1 MKPLNLDNNSC
12 SPISSNCVIWQGP
25 NIPCIKLCTGD
36 SITDV
41 IHALATE
48 LCNIVDQV
56 DISTLDLSC
65 LDITTGEPANLN
77 ELLQILINKICS
89 VNSVPVPAAFS
100 TSPTCPT
107 NCIVPVAE
115 CLQTGGQTTM
125 KLLDYVQ
132 LIANRICSILSDI
145 STINN
150 SITNLTTRVTI
161 LESVPPTPPYILP
174 SVRPDCTLADGSV
187 VSGTEYKLNIILEAL
202 INDDNHGYC
211 ALLSSTGQP
220 SEITQ
225 AYLSQPV
232 FGTDIALSQCNTTL
246 AQKFATSWFTSPD
259 NLSKSFT
266 DLWLTVKDLRDAYKT
281 YKVIAGNSNVTV
293 TPTTNVTA
301 CGPELQFAVSAKGSS
316 VVAGTNVTVTSNEVA
331 GNTTYTV
338 NATSKNTT
346 VVAGDNITVA
356 ANTTDPANTIYTV
369 TGKEAIVTPST
380 DTTNT
385 VTVTPTTSGND
396 TTYTVYSKYGLDTF
410 IMGWSM
416 KGDKYC
422 SWTDIPPVVQ
432 TPSGQPLG
440 TCFANYYTTGF
451 AITEQGGAQ
460 QYTRPNYIQT
470 TGSVGPYANKNVTV
484 THYGAETY
492 LTNAEF
498 ANYGNTFGSLDS
510 TSGIFTI
517 NQAGVYQIT
526 AHMHLKSNCTKE
538 TGSNGFT
545 GQYIWDTVDGHI
557 GIGIVNAA
565 NITDIFCGAFQAVIA
580 NKTTQIDITV
590 TRTVYLGASTQLA
603 LNILNITNRTYSAKG
618 FNGGDGISLQ
628 VVKLSE
634 DLMATVNL

>member
-1 MKPLNLDNNSC
+1 M
-12 SPISSNCVIWQGP
+12 
-25 NIPCIKLCTGD
+25 
-36 SITDV
+36 

-89 VNSVPVPAAFS
+89 VNNVPVPA
-100 TSPTCPT
+100 TSPKRGGSSCPT
-107 NCIVPVAE
+107 DCIVPVAE

-132 LIANRICSILSDI
+132 LIANKICTILDSIT
-145 STINN
+145 TINN

-281 YKVIAGNSNVTV
+281 YKVVAGNSNVTV

-356 ANTTDPANTIYTV
+356 ANTTDPTNTIYTV
-369 TGKEAIVTPST
+369 TGKEAIVTAST
-380 DTTNT
+380 DTNNT
-385 VTVTPTTSGND
+385 ATVTPTPGPGSND
-396 TTYTVYSKYGLDTF
+396 TTYSVYSRYGLESVVFATVINTTAKPTF
-410 IMGWSM
+410 ILKNSG
-416 KGDKYC
+416 GPF
-422 SWTDIPPVVQ
+422 TGDIPIRTPGGAITIGEDMDMLVRYNVVTINDTTTSTITTAGGYVPNQ
-432 TPSGQPLG
+432 TLPFGTYFADQGTVVFNKEGTYQITGTLQLKSTNATPPIWQSSGIGSFHLGILSNANNVYTGNSQSLQGPITYVTSVTPLATATIPG
-440 TCFANYYTTGF
+440 QHTTVSLSATTTARLGSGDQVRLGVFNFSDRLYNGNEYGASDIIRF
-451 AITEQGGAQ
+451 AIT
-460 QYTRPNYIQT
+460 R
-470 TGSVGPYANKNVTV
+470 
-484 THYGAETY
+484 
-492 LTNAEF
+492 L
-498 ANYGNTFGSLDS
+498 
-510 TSGIFTI
+510 
-517 NQAGVYQIT
+517 
-526 AHMHLKSNCTKE
+526 
-538 TGSNGFT
+538 
-545 GQYIWDTVDGHI
+545 
-557 GIGIVNAA
+557 
-565 NITDIFCGAFQAVIA
+565 
-580 NKTTQIDITV
+580 
-590 TRTVYLGASTQLA
+590 R
-603 LNILNITNRTYSAKG
+603 
-618 FNGGDGISLQ
+618 
-628 VVKLSE
+628 
-634 DLMATVNL
+634 

>member
-41 IHALATE
+41 VYALATE
-48 LCNIVDQV
+48 LCTIVDQV

-77 ELLQILINKICS
+77 ALLQILIDKICS
-89 VNSVPVPAAFS
+89 VNNVPVPA
-100 TSPTCPT
+100 TSPTRGGSSCPT
-107 NCIVPVAE
+107 DCIVPVAE

-132 LIANRICSILSDI
+132 LIGNKICTILDSIT
-145 STINN
+145 TINN
-150 SITNLTTRVTI
+150 SITDLTTRVTI
-161 LESVPPTPPYILP
+161 LESVPPTPGYTLP
-174 SVRPDCTLADGSV
+174 SIEPDCKLSDTVD
-187 VSGTEYKLNIILEAL
+187 SGIAYKLDIILEAL
-202 INDDNHGYC
+202 INDDDHGYC
-211 ALLSSTGQP
+211 ALLFSTGQP

-232 FGTDIALSQCNTTL
+232 FGTDVALSQCNTTL
-246 AQKFATSWFTSPD
+246 AQKFATSWFNSPD

-281 YKVIAGNSNVTV
+281 YKVVAANSNVTV

-346 VVAGDNITVA
+346 VAAGDNITVA
-356 ANTTDPANTIYTV
+356 TNTADPANTIYTV
-369 TGKEAIVTPST
+369 TGKEAIVIAST

-385 VTVTPTTSGND
+385 VTVTPTTSVND

-410 IMGWSM
+410 VMGWSM
-416 KGDKYC
+416 KEEIFC
-422 SWTDIPPVVQ
+422 PWFDIPAVTQ
-432 TPSGQPLG
+432 GSTAASGCA
-440 TCFANYYTTGF
+440 TNYTSTGYS
-451 AITEQGGAQ
+451 IPESGGG
-460 QYTRPNYIQT
+460 YKMIKPNIAQT
-470 TGSVGPYANKNVTV
+470 TANVGTYANKNVSV
-484 THYGAETY
+484 THIGINQY
-492 LTNAEF
+492 LTTPEF
-498 ANYGNTFGSLDS
+498 NVYGCTFGTLNSDQG
-510 TSGIFTI
+510 TFTLT
-517 NQAGVYQIT
+517 QSGVYTIS
-526 AHMHLKSNCTKE
+526 AYCHLKSVCSYGE
-538 TGSNGFT
+538 TGSEGRFFWSVNDGFV
-545 GQYIWDTVDGHI
+545 GL
-557 GIGIVNAA
+557 GIVNRA
-565 NITDIFCGAFQAVIA
+565 NTTDIFCGNFQTVIG

-590 TRTVYLGASTQLA
+590 TRTVYIPSGTVLGI
-603 LNILNITNRTYSAKG
+603 NILNVTDRTYTSNKLDG
-618 FNGGDGISLQ
+618 SDGIGFQ
-628 VVKLSE
+628 IIKLSE
-634 DLMATVNL
+634 DITSIAL

>member
-36 SITDV
+36 TITDV

-89 VNSVPVPAAFS
+89 TNSIPVPAAF
-100 TSPTCPT
+100 TTGGNPPCPT
-107 NCIVPVAE
+107 TCIVPVAQ
-115 CLQTGGQTTM
+115 CLQTNGQTTM

-132 LIANRICSILSDI
+132 LIGNRICSILASI
-145 STINN
+145 GTINN

-174 SVRPDCTLADGSV
+174 SVTPDCTLADGSV
-187 VSGTEYKLNIILEAL
+187 VSGTAYKLDIILQAL

-225 AYLSQPV
+225 AYLSQPI
-232 FGTDIALSQCNTTL
+232 FGTDVALSQCNITL
-246 AQKFATSWFTSPD
+246 AQKFSTSWFTSPN

-281 YKVIAGNSNVTV
+281 YKVVAGNSNVTV
-293 TPTTNVTA
+293 TPTTNVAA
-301 CGPELQFAVSAKGSS
+301 CGPEVQFAVSAKSSS
-316 VVAGTNVTVTSNEVA
+316 VVAGTNVSVTSNEVA

-346 VVAGDNITVA
+346 VIAGDNIIVA
-356 ANTTDPANTIYTV
+356 ENTTDPANTIYTV
-369 TGKEAIVTPST
+369 TGKEAIVTAST

-396 TTYTVYSKYGLDTF
+396 TTYAVYSKYGLDTF
-410 IMGWSM
+410 VMGWSM
-416 KGDKYC
+416 EKDRFC
-422 SWTDIPPVVQ
+422 PWFDIPAVAQGSSSAQGCTTNYTDTGYSIPE
-432 TPSGQPLG
+432 SG
-440 TCFANYYTTGF
+440 
-451 AITEQGGAQ
+451 GG
-460 QYTRPNYIQT
+460 YKMIKPNIVQT
-470 TGSVGPYANKNVTV
+470 TGNVGVYANKNVSV
-484 THYGAETY
+484 T
-492 LTNAEF
+492 
-498 ANYGNTFGSLDS
+498 
-510 TSGIFTI
+510 
-517 NQAGVYQIT
+517 
-526 AHMHLKSNCTKE
+526 
-538 TGSNGFT
+538 
-545 GQYIWDTVDGHI
+545 HI
-557 GIGIVNAA
+557 GIGEYLTTAEFNDYGCTFGTLNSDQGTFTVNQSGVYTISAYCHFKSVCKYSESGSEGRFFWSATNGQVGLGIVNRA
-565 NITDIFCGAFQAVIA
+565 NTTDIFCGNFQTVIA

-590 TRTVYLGASTQLA
+590 SRTVYINSGTILGINV
-603 LNILNITNRTYSAKG
+603 LNATDRTYTP
-618 FNGGDGISLQ
+618 NQLDGGDGIGFQ
-628 VVKLSE
+628 IIKLSE
-634 DLMATVNL
+634 DITSIAL